1 MKLLTQQELNRALL
15 ARQMLLVREKVTPLK
30 AIGRLAGM
38 QAQQARPPFVGLW
51 ARLENFQRADLLKLF
66 QRRRVVRATA
76 MRATI
81 HLFTARDYLSLR
93 GALQPML
100 GAVMSPKF
108 IKELGGESILKICAT
123 GRKFFGTA
131 PQSFKNLRELL
142 KSKHPKADHRIAA
155 LAVRMNVPLL
165 GVPGDA
171 PWGFSTNATW
181 ILADEWLGQ
190 PVPPQVDT
198 PALIKKYL
206 AAFGP
211 ATPADAQAWSG
222 CKGLRAEFEKLRPQL
237 KVFQNEKG
245 QELFDL
251 PRAPRP
257 PADTLAP
264 VRFIPDFDNL
274 ILAHADRT
282 RIVDD
287 AYRPALVSKNLLV
300 RATFLVDGRV
310 AGTWKTERA
319 KKTATLVIEPFAPLP
334 ARVKAS
340 LKSEGEAL
348 ITFSEPEAESFKI
361 EFRKSH
367 G

>member
-1 MKLLTQQELNRALL
+1 MKRCLPSPKPTSPAPSSRDRCCWRGE
-15 ARQMLLVREKVTPLK
+15 T
-30 AIGRLAGM
+30 
-38 QAQQARPPFVGLW
+38 
-51 ARLENFQRADLLKLF
+51 FQREDLLKLF
-66 QRRRVVRATA
+66 NRRRVVRATA

-81 HLFTARDYLSLR
+81 HLFTARDYLALR
-93 GALQPML
+93 RALQLML
-100 GAVMSPKF
+100 GAVMPPKF
-108 IKELGGESILKICAT
+108 IKELGGENIPKICAT

-131 PQSFKNLRELL
+131 PQSFKDLRELL

-165 GVPGDA
+165 SAPGDT

-181 ILADEWLGQ
+181 ILADDWLGQ
-190 PVPPQVDT
+190 PVPVQVDT

-257 PADTLAP
+257 
-264 VRFIPDFDNL
+264 IPP
-274 ILAHADRT
+274 
-282 RIVDD
+282 
-287 AYRPALVSKNLLV
+287 RPCASFRNSTTSSSPTPIACELWTPNTTPRS
-300 RATFLVDGRV
+300 
-310 AGTWKTERA
+310 
-319 KKTATLVIEPFAPLP
+319 
-334 ARVKAS
+334 S
-340 LKSEGEAL
+340 LKTS
-348 ITFSEPEAESFKI
+348 TSPPHF
-361 EFRKSH
+361 
-367 G
+367 

>member
-1 MKLLTQQELNRALL
+1 VKPLTQADLNRALL
-15 ARQMLLVREKVTPLK
+15 ARQMLLTREKVSPLK
-30 AIGRLAGM
+30 AIERLAGM

-51 ARLENFQRADLLKLF
+51 TRLENFQRADLLKLF
-66 QRRRVVRATA
+66 HRRRVVRATA

-81 HLFTARDYLSLR
+81 HLFTARDYLALR

-100 GAVMSPKF
+100 GAVMPPKF
-108 IKELGGESILKICAT
+108 IKELGGESIPKICAT
-123 GRKFFGTA
+123 GRKFFGAA
-131 PQSFKNLRELL
+131 PQSFRDLRELL

-165 GVPGDA
+165 GAPGDT

-181 ILADEWLGQ
+181 NLADEWLGQ
-190 PVPPQVDT
+190 PVPAKVDT
-198 PALIKKYL
+198 SALIKKYL

-222 CKGLRAEFEKLRPQL
+222 CKGLRAEFEKLRPEL

-257 PADTLAP
+257 PANTPAP
-264 VRFIPDFDNL
+264 ARFIPEFDNL

-282 RIVDD
+282 RIV
-287 AYRPALVSKNLLV
+287 ATEHRPALITKNLHV
-300 RATFLVDGRV
+300 PATFLINGRV
-310 AGTWKTERA
+310 AGTWKIERA
-319 KKTATLVIEPFAPLP
+319 KKSATLNLHPFAPLP
-334 ARVKAS
+334 AKAKAE
-340 LKSEGEAL
+340 LKRECEPL
-348 ITFSEPEAESFKI
+348 LHFVEPEADSFKI
-361 EFRKSH
+361 KFKKYMA
-367 G
+367 